1 MMEVCVSRFNN
12 LTFNENKNYR
22 ERYNISCIY
31 SSPIK
36 ITPTILPYAKLIVI
50 EMNNDT
56 NTIEGFGMIKN
67 NLELRKNYKIY
78 NDGNYNRYVYTSKQ
92 RIDRSNL
99 TSYEII
105 LIKELEYLIFKTPKH
120 CKRGHGI
127 QVIPKHIKNNTNF
140 NYCKFLNQ
148 LYISRFN
155 K

>member
-1 MMEVCVSRFNN
+1 MEVCVSRFNN
-12 LTFNENKNYR
+12 QTYNENKNYR
-22 ERYNISCIY
+22 ERYGIPCIY

-36 ITPTILPYAKLIVI
+36 ITPNILPYAKLIVI

-56 NTIEGFGMIKN
+56 NTIEGFGIIKN
-67 NLELRKNYKIY
+67 NLDFKKNYKIY
-78 NDGNYNRYVYTSKQ
+78 DDRNYNRYVYTSTY
-92 RIDRSNL
+92 RIDRDNL

-105 LIKELEYLIFKTPKH
+105 LITELENLVFKTAKH

-127 QVIPKHIKNNTNF
+127 QVIPKHIKNNTEF